1 VAGSRRCPTAPSER
15 SRGGSSA
22 ALDAAW
28 AFAYDVARGAYS
40 LDDLIRWGG
49 YLVLVAIVFTETGL
63 LVGFFLP
70 GDSLLITA
78 GLVAAT
84 GALDIWWLNVLLM
97 AAAIVGDSVGY
108 AIGYRAGPR
117 LFTREQSL
125 LFRPSHV
132 ERTRQFYERHGAKT
146 IVIARFV
153 PIVRTFAPVVA
164 GVGQME
170 YRRFLI
176 YNVAGGVGWVTSM
189 TWAGYL
195 LGQTIPNIGDH
206 IHVVVV
212 IVILLSL
219 IPIAIELYKERRRR
233 SA

>member
-1 VAGSRRCPTAPSER
+1 VD
-15 SRGGSSA
+15 
-22 ALDAAW
+22 ALVDLATGLVSGRYA
-28 AFAYDVARGAYS
+28 

-49 YLVLVAIVFTETGL
+49 YAVLVAIVFTETGL
-63 LVGFFLP
+63 LIGFFLP

-84 GALDIWWLNVLLM
+84 GHLNIWWLNALLIV
-97 AAAIVGDSVGY
+97 AAIVGDSVGY
-108 AIGYRAGPR
+108 AIGWRAGPR
-117 LFTREQSL
+117 LFTRPKSM
-125 LFRPSHV
+125 LFNPKHI
-132 ERTRQFYERHGAKT
+132 ERTRAFYARHGAKT

-153 PIVRTFAPVVA
+153 PIIRTFAPVVA

-170 YRRFLI
+170 YRRFVF

-195 LGQTIPNIGDH
+195 LGQAVPNIGEH
-206 IHVVVV
+206 IHVVVA
-212 IVILLSL
+212 IVILLSI
-219 IPIAIELYKERRRR
+219 IPIIVELVRERRRH

>member
-1 VAGSRRCPTAPSER
+1 MRGRSPAAGNP
-15 SRGGSSA
+15 
-22 ALDAAW
+22 LDALV
-28 AFAYDVARGAYS
+28 DVVSGLLSGRYA
-40 LDDLIRWGG
+40 LDDLVRWGG
-49 YLVLVAIVFTETGL
+49 YVVLVAIVFVETGL

-84 GALDIWWLNVLLM
+84 GALNIWWLNLLLIL
-97 AAAIVGDSVGY
+97 AAVVGDSVGY
-108 AIGYRAGPR
+108 TIGWRAGPR
-117 LFTREQSL
+117 LFTRPKSM
-125 LFRPSHV
+125 LFNPRHV
-132 ERTRQFYERHGAKT
+132 ERTRGFYARHGAKT

-170 YRRFLI
+170 YRRFLF

-195 LGQTIPNIGDH
+195 LGQTVPNINEH
-206 IHVVVV
+206 IHILVLV
-212 IVILLSL
+212 VILLSL
-219 IPIAIELYKERRRR
+219 IPVVVELVRERRR

>member
-1 VAGSRRCPTAPSER
+1 MD
-15 SRGGSSA
+15 
-22 ALDAAW
+22 ALVDLATGLATGRY
-28 AFAYDVARGAYS
+28 A
-40 LDDLIRWGG
+40 LDDLVRWGG
-49 YLVLVAIVFTETGL
+49 YAVLVAIVFTETGL
-63 LVGFFLP
+63 LIGFFLP

-84 GALDIWWLNVLLM
+84 GHLNIWWLNLLLI
-97 AAAIVGDSVGY
+97 AAAVVGDSVGY
-108 AIGYRAGPR
+108 AIGWRAGPR
-117 LFTREQSL
+117 LFTRPKSL
-125 LFRPSHV
+125 LFNPRHI
-132 ERTRQFYERHGAKT
+132 ERTRAFYARHGSKT

-170 YRRFLI
+170 YRRFVF
-176 YNVAGGVGWVTSM
+176 YNVAGGAGWVTSM

-195 LGQTIPNIGDH
+195 LGQAVPNIGDH
-206 IHVVVV
+206 LHVVVA

-219 IPIAIELYKERRRR
+219 IPIIVELVRERRRR